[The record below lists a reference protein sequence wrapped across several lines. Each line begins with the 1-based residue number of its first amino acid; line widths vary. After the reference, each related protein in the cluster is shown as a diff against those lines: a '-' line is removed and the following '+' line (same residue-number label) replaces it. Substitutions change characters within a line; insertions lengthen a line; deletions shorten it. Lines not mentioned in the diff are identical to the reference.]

1 MGIFRC
7 FSKVYL
13 IRKHFSCLYVDVIF
27 ALSLVNALPEIYNSI
42 YSKKLMRFNQQ
53 SVATLTASVCHGS
66 PKSEWNKAWY
76 GGINLPLSV
85 QFPQGHLNFPR
96 GHHTIGL
103 NKMEEHQFVLIF
115 FFLEGF
121 SLVNFAEI
129 CLMISTLQC
138 LGKCL
143 WK

>member
-1 MGIFRC
+1 MEIIKIIMSLWEFSRC

-42 YSKKLMRFNQQ
+42 YSKKLMRFDQQ
-53 SVATLTASVCHGS
+53 SVATLTASVRHGS

-103 NKMEEHQFVLIF
+103 NKMEEHQFVLVF
-115 FFLEGF
+115 FFGGF
-121 SLVNFAEI
+121 LFS
-129 CLMISTLQC
+129 
-138 LGKCL
+138 
-143 WK
+143 